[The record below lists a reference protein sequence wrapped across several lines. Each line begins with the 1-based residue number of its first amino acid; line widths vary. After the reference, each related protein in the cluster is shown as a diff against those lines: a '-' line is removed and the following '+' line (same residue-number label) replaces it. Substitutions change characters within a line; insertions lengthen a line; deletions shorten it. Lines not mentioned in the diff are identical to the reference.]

1 MNDPAFI
8 HSAALSANSTGLEV
22 EGLQVDTGAR
32 PQKGRHAADRKRH
45 ERGVWRWRAEDNA
58 KPSRLGRV
66 GTAFLLWTVSL
77 FVKLLFTVVAFC
89 CLRDEPSP
97 LYS

>member
-32 PQKGRHAADRKRH
+32 PQKGHVCH
-45 ERGVWRWRAEDNA
+45 
-58 KPSRLGRV
+58 
-66 GTAFLLWTVSL
+66 
-77 FVKLLFTVVAFC
+77 C
-89 CLRDEPSP
+89 CLQSLGAVSEKCPTPGHS
-97 LYS
+97 